1 MAKIYSKTGDKG
13 STSLVAGTRISK
25 ANIRISA
32 YGSVDELNAN
42 IGLLMDMEAKGV
54 WNTFLY
60 KVQNELFVVG
70 SQLANDSEDMK
81 KHLPDLDGSLILA
94 LETEIDAYTAE
105 LPELK
110 HFILPGGHIQVSQAH
125 VARTVCR
132 RAEREVIKLSENETI
147 DEQIIVFLNRLS
159 DYLFVL
165 SRYIAH
171 VHNVSEKTWKGL
183 H

>member
-25 ANIRISA
+25 AHIRISA
-32 YGSVDELNAN
+32 YGSVDELNAH
-42 IGLLMDMEAKGV
+42 IGLLMDFEANAE
-54 WNTFLY
+54 WNSFLQ
-60 KVQNELFVVG
+60 KIQNELFVVG
-70 SQLANDSEDMK
+70 SQLANDAEDMK
-81 KHLPDLDGSLILA
+81 KHLPDLDASLILS
-94 LETEIDAYTAE
+94 LENEMDRYTAE

-110 HFILPGGHIQVSQAH
+110 HFILPGGHMLVSQAH

-132 RAEREVIKLSENETI
+132 RAEREVIKLSENDAI
-147 DEQIIVFLNRLS
+147 DSQIIVFLNRLS

-165 SRYIAH
+165 SRFMAH
-171 VHNVSEKTWKGL
+171 THKIPEKTWKGL